1 MTSATGSPACGVED
15 IAMTEKLSVFLID
28 DELIVNKRLKPAL
41 EKSGYEVETEQE
53 GRAALERLQEK
64 EFDVVVTDMRID
76 DMTGLQVL
84 DTVKKHSKKTKV
96 VLMTGYATMELAR
109 RALLQGAFEV
119 IAKPFK
125 PQELRDVIARAA
137 DALKSQNTHP

>member
-1 MTSATGSPACGVED
+1 MA
-15 IAMTEKLSVFLID
+15 EKLSVFLID

-53 GRAALERLQEK
+53 GRAALERLEEK
-64 EFDVVVTDMRID
+64 EFDVVVTDLRID
-76 DMTGLQVL
+76 EMTGLQVL
-84 DTVKKHSKKTKV
+84 DTVRRHSKKTQV

-109 RALLQGAFEV
+109 RALLKGAFEV

-125 PQELRDVIARAA
+125 PQELREVIARAA
-137 DALKSQNTHP
+137 EAAKAHSTSP